1 MEGMTAI
8 RIQRGQVEETTTF
21 KKLSPVLKKIT
32 STRNQIAQ
40 ISHGVNVAT
49 NIGFKKWEKQ
59 SNANWRTKEIVK
71 ELIQS

>member
-8 RIQRGQVEETTTF
+8 
-21 KKLSPVLKKIT
+21 
-32 STRNQIAQ
+32 RNQIAQ